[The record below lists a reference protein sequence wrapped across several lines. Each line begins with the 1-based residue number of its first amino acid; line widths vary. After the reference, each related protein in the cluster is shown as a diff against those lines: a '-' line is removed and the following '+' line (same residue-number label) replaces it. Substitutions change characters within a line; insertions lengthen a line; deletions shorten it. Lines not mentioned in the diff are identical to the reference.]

1 MVEIMVKLIQFYS
14 PRGLKLFKA
23 ENQYVWDVDGRKYLD
38 CHAQYGSLFLGHRNP
53 KIVNSIREQLNLIY
67 GAYPAFDTEPK
78 ERALESL
85 DKILP
90 KKLEYVYMFNGGSE
104 AVELSLKVARKLT
117 GRKKFISF
125 INAFHG
131 RTMGAL
137 SVTWNPRYREGYDPF
152 PWEVKFLPYNK
163 IEELEKEVDDE
174 TAGVIVEVIQGEG
187 GLNEASVEFLKTIRE
202 ACDRTGAQMIVDEVQ
217 TGFGRTGL
225 LWAHQ
230 IANIEPDI
238 LVAGKAIGGGFPV
251 SLAAF
256 KTELG
261 EKLKEGDHGSTFG
274 VNPLACAALTA
285 SINVLLEENVVEKT
299 AQIGRVFKKSLEE
312 LKEEFS
318 EVVRAVKGR
327 GLMIGLE
334 TRFEPAQILKL
345 LQDNGVIALRAG
357 KLVVRFLPPYMI
369 TVQDIEFVTEKL
381 RKILSQV
388 KEDKIVAKT
397 ST

>member
-1 MVEIMVKLIQFYS
+1 MLKLIQFYS
-14 PRGLKLFKA
+14 YRGLKLAKA
-23 ENQYVWDVDGRKYLD
+23 ENQYIWDAGGEKYLD
-38 CHAQYGSLFLGHRNP
+38 CHTQYGSLFLGHRNP
-53 KIVNSIREQLNLIY
+53 EIVNAIKDQLDIIY
-67 GAYPAFDTEPK
+67 GAYPAFDTEAK

-85 DKILP
+85 AKILP
-90 KKLEYVYMFNGGSE
+90 TKLEYVYMLNGGSE
-104 AVELSLKVARKLT
+104 AVELALKATRKIT
-117 GRKKFISF
+117 GRRKFISF

-137 SVTWNPRYREGYDPF
+137 SVTWNPKYREGYEPF

-163 IEELEKEVDDE
+163 VEELEKEIDNE
-174 TAGVIVEVIQGEG
+174 TAGVILEVIQGEG
-187 GLNEASVEFLKTIRE
+187 GLNDASIEFLKTIRE
-202 ACDRTGAQMIVDEVQ
+202 ACDRTGSHMIIDEVQ

-230 IANIEPDI
+230 IANVQPDI

-251 SLAAF
+251 SLTAF
-256 KTELG
+256 KADLG

-285 SINVLLEENVVEKT
+285 SIKALLKENVVEKT
-299 AQIGRVFKKSLEE
+299 AQIGGAFKKSLEAV
-312 LKEEFS
+312 KEEYD

-327 GLMIGLE
+327 GLMIGIE
-334 TRFEPAQILKL
+334 TRFEPTQILNL
-345 LQDNGVIALRAG
+345 LQENGIIALRAG

-369 TVQDIEFVTEKL
+369 TIQDIELVTETL
-381 RKILSQV
+381 RKVLSQV
-388 KEDKIVAKT
+388 KEEKVVTRT